1 MPSKGAGSNPAS
13 TASARVT
20 VKSAAGSKFMLRSR
34 SGDCVVE
41 CGADWKSVVVS
52 ITPKGMPCD
61 VTVED
66 ILVIRREAVNGLFK
80 ETVTWLMLF
89 SRPVVGRT
97 ELELSGRIRSGIQVD
112 HTFES
117 GTLQKIRLHSR

>member
-1 MPSKGAGSNPAS
+1 
-13 TASARVT
+13 
-20 VKSAAGSKFMLRSR
+20 
-34 SGDCVVE
+34 
-41 CGADWKSVVVS
+41 
-52 ITPKGMPCD
+52 MPCD